1 MLILNFWST
10 VIDDLLPDFKIYTN
24 FAFFCSCRPM
34 FALTGLYPVDAW
46 KRCWEMNAK
55 RKSREKLSKTL
66 DSRLKQQERHSE
78 GEYEEVM
85 EVKVGAS

>member
-1 MLILNFWST
+1 
-10 VIDDLLPDFKIYTN
+10 
-24 FAFFCSCRPM
+24 M
-34 FALTGLYPVDAW
+34 FALSGLYPVDAW
-46 KRCWEMNAK
+46 KRFCEMNAK